1 MPQQRQR
8 LIALALLVACN
19 NRDAELADFAA
30 RSEEMLDLEAVQDAV
45 GLRDLGDF
53 GLDDVASDEARRARV
68 HHALA
73 AVDWAAYP
81 CHCDA
86 IMIADFKGRVLYA
99 TDGTRELPR
108 ALAPAYAAT
117 NDAVIAQLDAVV
129 HARARVARIGGQA
142 RALYIELVRR

>member
-1 MPQQRQR
+1 VPKQRQR

-19 NRDAELADFAA
+19 NRDAELAEFAS

-53 GLDDVASDEARRARV
+53 GLDDAGADEARRARV

-81 CHCDA
+81 CDCDA
-86 IMIADFKGRVLYA
+86 IMIADFKGRILYS
-99 TDGTRELPR
+99 TDGTGELPR
-108 ALAPAYAAT
+108 ALTPAYAA
-117 NDAVIAQLDAVV
+117 DDDVMIAQLDAVV